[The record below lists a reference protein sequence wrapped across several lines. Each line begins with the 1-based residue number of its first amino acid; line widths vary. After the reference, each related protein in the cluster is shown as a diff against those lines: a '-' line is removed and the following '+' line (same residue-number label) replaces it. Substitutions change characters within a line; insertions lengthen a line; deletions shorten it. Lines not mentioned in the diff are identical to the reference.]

1 MADLFNPKT
10 YRRALEAAVAALRK
24 HFGPAPDFA
33 VVFGSGLGR
42 SFREAFPR
50 VQARP
55 FSDIPHLL
63 PPHVAGHSGQIY
75 RVSGKGKGAASALI
89 LHGRI
94 HYYEGFG
101 PEQVVFSV
109 RALAL
114 WGLKRLVLTNAAGS
128 IREGLRVGQLA
139 RIRDHLNFTGG
150 NPLRG
155 PNLDFLGTR
164 FPAMDGTYENPFS
177 ARVDRLAGGLKITL
191 PKAVY
196 VGIAGPS
203 YETDAEIRAF
213 RILGG
218 DLIGMSTVYEA
229 IAAAHA
235 GVQVAALSAVTNSCL
250 KRKQAL
256 NHEEVLRNARRVDR
270 QLTSLLRRLLEKG
283 VA

>member
-1 MADLFNPKT
+1 MESCFDLQS
-10 YRRALEAAVAALRK
+10 YRRSLKECSVALRK
-24 HFGPAPDFA
+24 LFGPAPDIA
-33 VVFGSGLGR
+33 VVFGSGLGA
-42 SFREAFPR
+42 SFREAFS
-50 VQARP
+50 QNKACS

-63 PPHVAGHSGQIY
+63 PPNVAGHAGEVY
-75 RVSGKGKGAASALI
+75 RVAGKGKRAANAVI
-89 LHGRI
+89 LHGRV

-101 PEQVVFSV
+101 PEQVVFPV

-114 WGLKRLVLTNAAGS
+114 WGVRRLVLTNAAGS
-128 IREGLRVGQLA
+128 IRERLKVGHLV
-139 RIRDHLNFTGG
+139 RIRDHLNWTGG

-164 FPAMDGTYENPFS
+164 FPALDRTYQNPFS
-177 ARVDRLAGGLKITL
+177 ARLDQLAKSNKIQL

-229 IAAAHA
+229 IAASHA
-235 GVQVAALSAVTNSCL
+235 GVQVAAFSAVTNSCL
-250 KRKQAL
+250 KRKAAL
-256 NHEEVLRNARRVDR
+256 NHEEVLRNAKQVDLR
-270 QLTSLLRRLLEKG
+270 LSKLLQAMLAQG
-283 VA
+283 VS